1 MQPAFTSLV
10 SAHGQRV
17 LENTAHG
24 RVNANSVNLKAIRTS
39 PNSPSEQR
47 LNPGELR
54 IKMFSEL
61 RIPFVQGQCERHMA
75 HRMSRRLVLMDMG
88 LLPVVNTAARIQSPI
103 IRRDLSMMDR
113 TIHPQRITALL
124 YSTLHREEGIQ
135 RM

>member
-1 MQPAFTSLV
+1 
-10 SAHGQRV
+10 
-17 LENTAHG
+17 
-24 RVNANSVNLKAIRTS
+24 
-39 PNSPSEQR
+39 
-47 LNPGELR
+47 
-54 IKMFSEL
+54 
-61 RIPFVQGQCERHMA
+61 MA